1 MLPGQIKPLV
11 WSVNVPLVN
20 SAWVR
25 LFTELIGPNTIDP
38 NSLARAFHY
47 RAYFNMGVI
56 GQIFEVLG
64 MPRDSLELLMGIDSG
79 GNERPSFK
87 PSAKTYRH
95 TPRMLRMAVDKWRFA
110 RQVET
115 FLPPAQARYRL
126 LRRGSLGQLSEREL
140 LAEIDRLYE
149 LTRQTAYFNIIT
161 PLLMGLYN
169 RLLAAQL
176 ARCGVDVAQ
185 VDVTHGLNALCH
197 LDPTIHLEQLNRKFN
212 VLAEAEIE
220 LLALPEAIRF

>member
-1 MLPGQIKPLV
+1 
-11 WSVNVPLVN
+11 
-20 SAWVR
+20 
-25 LFTELIGPNTIDP
+25 
-38 NSLARAFHY
+38 
-47 RAYFNMGVI
+47 
-56 GQIFEVLG
+56 

-161 PLLMGLYN
+161 PLLMGLDN

-185 VDVTHGLNALCH
+185 VNVTHGLNALRDVD
-197 LDPTIHLEQLNRKFN
+197 LTIHLEQLNRKFN
-212 VLAEAEIE
+212 GLAEAEIDCWPCRKQSILKTGCLQVHRE
-220 LLALPEAIRF
+220 ARFLQSRQTQQQAGQATRSRSSSGIWQRLLSASAI